1 MNMTS
6 MAKGITAGIAAG
18 TMVYAVS
25 NASNRQKRKI
35 KHSTG
40 KALRA
45 IGDMVEGIGYMMR

>member
-6 MAKGITAGIAAG
+6 IAKSITAGIAAG

-45 IGDMVEGIGYMMR
+45 IGDMVEGISYMMR